1 MTRIWL
7 SEMPWAVIT
16 FMTGGEQTGA
26 DHGSDGRLRY
36 IKDDLSGPKPV
47 QSLEFR
53 TCKGVGVPPGG
64 VTSAARVLT

>member
-26 DHGSDGRLRY
+26 DHGRDGS
-36 IKDDLSGPKPV
+36 DDLSGPKPV